1 MIGLENWTQENTVNQ
16 NPGLLVYEK
25 KTYIIIFD
33 TTSREDTL
41 FVVQHTPHISRLD
54 FFLWIDGNEV
64 SFFEGKVTVFVGVVV
79 VNRFH
84 VTLTLCSV
92 GKEKTFFRPKLWF
105 HLKH

>member
-1 MIGLENWTQENTVNQ
+1 MIGLENWKQENTENQ

-92 GKEKTFFRPKLWF
+92 GKEKTFFRPKLLF